1 MLDLNLT
8 REDSEDAANAI
19 LRSLKQEIGGA
30 QRDRREFTSLS
41 ETLEMRE
48 SSDSA
53 VQLFGAF
60 LTYTDK
66 MPERISRGIPLEV
79 LRETAE
85 EFLIGVKALANSVLG
100 ALRAFR
106 DSAIEWIVRIKDYVI
121 SIASKIWSIFSI
133 LFKSLREFTIEIGL
147 GGDMSPFQGKIG
159 LVFDNPLR

>member
-8 REDSEDAANAI
+8 HEDTEDAANAI
-19 LRSLKQEIGGA
+19 LRSLKQEIESA
-30 QRDRREFTSLS
+30 QASRGEFSLLS
-41 ETLEMRE
+41 ETFEMRE
-48 SSDSA
+48 SPDSA

-60 LTYTDK
+60 LTYTNK
-66 MPERISRGIPLEV
+66 MPERINRGISLAV

-106 DSAIEWIVRIKDYVI
+106 DSAVEWIVRIRDYVV
-121 SIASKIWSIFSI
+121 SIASKIWSVFTLI
-133 LFKSLREFTIEIGL
+133 FKSLREFIVEIGL